1 MAKLNVEKLN
11 SRIDKVIS
19 SEEALKSIVPMEW
32 SEDILTGNKQVL
44 VTNISKDK
52 ENETCVSASFS
63 YSKFTQSSVSL
74 EEMYEKTMSK
84 SRGKRSSLKI
94 IYKCRTALII
104 STGNKAFMMMSYQEK
119 PNITVTS

>member
-52 ENETCVSASFS
+52 ENETCVKLEIS
-63 YSKFTQSSVSL
+63 YL
-74 EEMYEKTMSK
+74 
-84 SRGKRSSLKI
+84 
-94 IYKCRTALII
+94 
-104 STGNKAFMMMSYQEK
+104 
-119 PNITVTS
+119 

>member
-32 SEDILTGNKQVL
+32 SEDILTGNKQVF

-52 ENETCVSASFS
+52 ENETCVKLGIS
-63 YSKFTQSSVSL
+63 YL
-74 EEMYEKTMSK
+74 
-84 SRGKRSSLKI
+84 
-94 IYKCRTALII
+94 
-104 STGNKAFMMMSYQEK
+104 
-119 PNITVTS
+119 

>member
-52 ENETCVSASFS
+52 ENETCVSVSFS
-63 YSKFTQSSVSL
+63 YSK
-74 EEMYEKTMSK
+74 
-84 SRGKRSSLKI
+84 
-94 IYKCRTALII
+94 
-104 STGNKAFMMMSYQEK
+104 
-119 PNITVTS
+119 

>member
-44 VTNISKDK
+44 VTNIAKDT
-52 ENETCVSASFS
+52 ENETCVKLEIS
-63 YSKFTQSSVSL
+63 YL
-74 EEMYEKTMSK
+74 
-84 SRGKRSSLKI
+84 
-94 IYKCRTALII
+94 
-104 STGNKAFMMMSYQEK
+104 
-119 PNITVTS
+119 

>member
-44 VTNISKDK
+44 VTNISKDR
-52 ENETCVSASFS
+52 ENETCVKLEIS
-63 YSKFTQSSVSL
+63 YL
-74 EEMYEKTMSK
+74 
-84 SRGKRSSLKI
+84 
-94 IYKCRTALII
+94 
-104 STGNKAFMMMSYQEK
+104 
-119 PNITVTS
+119 

>member
-63 YSKFTQSSVSL
+63 YSKFTQSLSSIIKSGWSIIKHEESYFYVSK
-74 EEMYEKTMSK
+74 EWHNKT
-84 SRGKRSSLKI
+84 G
-94 IYKCRTALII
+94 
-104 STGNKAFMMMSYQEK
+104 
-119 PNITVTS
+119 

>member
-44 VTNISKDK
+44 VTNVSKDK
-52 ENETCVSASFS
+52 ENETCVKLEIS
-63 YSKFTQSSVSL
+63 YL
-74 EEMYEKTMSK
+74 
-84 SRGKRSSLKI
+84 
-94 IYKCRTALII
+94 
-104 STGNKAFMMMSYQEK
+104 
-119 PNITVTS
+119 

>member
-52 ENETCVSASFS
+52 ENE
-63 YSKFTQSSVSL
+63 SKRF
-74 EEMYEKTMSK
+74 KTRCLSK
-84 SRGKRSSLKI
+84 SPFI
-94 IYKCRTALII
+94 C
-104 STGNKAFMMMSYQEK
+104 
-119 PNITVTS
+119 